1 MDITTIND
9 TFEYQIK
16 QIFESMKD
24 DYELEMAEKD
34 VNNEPLDTFS
44 NWLWNNKDDLGT
56 KFYDRIDE
64 YLGIDEFT
72 KKYNF

>member
-44 NWLWNNKDDLGT
+44 YWLWNNKDDLGT